1 MRDGLRIA
9 DADRHVVEPIEM
21 WRELLPPALREH
33 APYHA
38 AGDREPLAA
47 RVARLGARALLSP
60 PPFPMLGGRPL
71 YNKMSERAWLA
82 LASSASARAE
92 RLEGIERP
100 EAHLREMDREGI
112 DVAFL
117 FPTYALLIL
126 GRADL
131 GPELALGFA
140 RTYNEWLRGFCARDP
155 ERLRPVAL
163 VCPHA
168 PDEMAPEVAAA
179 ASHGFGAVVLRPN
192 LVGGRRLSHPAYADF
207 WAECERRSI
216 GVVLHE
222 GTHATLPSA
231 GADRFESRFALH
243 ACSHPMEQMMALLDL
258 VEGGVLERHPMLR
271 VALLEAGCGWLPYWL
286 WRLDEEYAHLA
297 DEVGERVRMRPSAY
311 FRRQCLI
318 AAEPDEPLLPEVIRL
333 LGEGCVLFGT
343 DFPHLDHDEGQVGR
357 ALALRGR
364 VPEAALRR
372 MLWDNA
378 ADFFR
383 IGAPAA
389 QQQQENG

>member
-1 MRDGLRIA
+1 MRDGFRIA

-21 WRELLPPALREH
+21 WREHLPPALREH

-38 AGDREPLAA
+38 PDQEPPAA
-47 RVARLGARALLSP
+47 RLARLGSRALLP
-60 PPFPMLGGRPL
+60 PPPVPMLEGRPL
-71 YNKMSERAWLA
+71 YNSMSERAWLE
-82 LASSASARAE
+82 LAWSARARAASLD
-92 RLEGIERP
+92 RLESP

-112 DVAFL
+112 DVAVL
-117 FPTYALLIL
+117 FPTYALLVL
-126 GRADL
+126 GRDDL
-131 GPELALGFA
+131 PPDLALGFTRA
-140 RTYNEWLRGFCARDP
+140 YNEWLRGLCARDP
-155 ERLRPVAL
+155 ARLRGVTL

-168 PDEMAPEVAAA
+168 PERMASELSAAG
-179 ASHGFGAVVLRPN
+179 SAVVLRPN

-216 GVVLHE
+216 GVVMHE
-222 GTHATLPSA
+222 GTHSYLPAA

-258 VEGGVLERHPMLR
+258 IEGGVLERHPALR

-297 DEVGERVRMRPSAY
+297 GEVEERVRMRPSAY
-311 FRRQCLI
+311 FRRQVMVG
-318 AAEPDEPLLPEVIRL
+318 AEPDEPLLPEVIQHI
-333 LGEGCVLFGT
+333 GEESLLFGT
-343 DFPHLDHDEGQVGR
+343 DYPHLDHDEGQVAR
-357 ALALRGR
+357 ALSLRGSIAETALRK
-364 VPEAALRR
+364 

-378 ADFFR
+378 ARFF
-383 IGAPAA
+383 GLGPA